1 MVARRA
7 GDFCRT
13 VVSRSGKSASG
24 GLCVLRTL
32 CASVVNIFL
41 KLHLNHVYLFM
52 ASLVS
57 PKNEAI
63 FSIYP

>member
-24 GLCVLRTL
+24 GLCVLS
-32 CASVVNIFL
+32 ASVVNIFL